1 MTENDKNLRFS
12 ELPQNI
18 ENLYQIFSIVS
29 TTKRLNR

>member
-18 ENLYQIFSIVS
+18 EKLHQVFSIVS
-29 TTKRLNR
+29 STKRLD